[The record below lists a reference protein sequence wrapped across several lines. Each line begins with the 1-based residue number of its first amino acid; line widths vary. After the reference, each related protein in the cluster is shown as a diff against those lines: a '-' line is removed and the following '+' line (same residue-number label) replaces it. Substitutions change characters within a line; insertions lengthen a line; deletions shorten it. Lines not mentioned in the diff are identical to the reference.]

1 MAKKRQTAAQ
11 KKAAEAKKQSKAH
24 LKNPRQVFNK
34 DSLMFHTQNDYTD
47 HWQAVAD
54 KAPEKDVLFR
64 SIKHLQKPS
73 VKTHA
78 DFMAFRVDC
87 LRSKEEAFNYE
98 TKEDY
103 DNNANFKLQIGTKS
117 PYAVDIDKSIERS
130 KEVLNA
136 IKDELRGLGLE
147 APDSLFELTERDRT
161 EKAPRTNK
169 RKLQKIDRLKDL
181 FKSSGIELKQVG
193 LFDSGGE

>member
-34 DSLMFHTQNDYTD
+34 DLLMFHTKDDYTA
-47 HWQAVAD
+47 HWSAV
-54 KAPEKDVLFR
+54 KAKSPSKDVLFR
-64 SIKHLQKPS
+64 SIKHLQKAS

-87 LRSKEEAFNYE
+87 LVPDSEGDKVNIAASITRSK
-98 TKEDY
+98 D
-103 DNNANFKLQIGTKS
+103 
-117 PYAVDIDKSIERS
+117 
-130 KEVLNA
+130 VLNA
-136 IKDELRGLGLE
+136 LKEELKGLGLE

-161 EKAPRTNK
+161 KKAPRTNK

-193 LFDSGGE
+193 LFDKE